1 MLIQFYK
8 WGGTI
13 LCLAGIGLTS
23 FNVYP
28 LNIFL
33 SLVGS
38 FLWTIAAIIQK
49 DKPLFLVEFVAVVF
63 YIMGVLHYIK
73 L

>member
-1 MLIQFYK
+1 MLRFYK
-8 WGGTI
+8 WSGTL
-13 LCLAGIGLTS
+13 LCLIGIGLTS
-23 FNVYP
+23 FNIYP

-38 FLWTIAAIIQK
+38 FLWTIAGVIQK
-49 DKPLFLVEFVAVVF
+49 DKPLFLVEFVAVLF
-63 YIMGVLHYIK
+63 YLSGIVNYIR